1 MGQELIDNLEVVILH
16 LRNADTAPEIY
27 TNVLGALWQAN
38 VVVEQEGSRWISSDL
53 ESAYGKFAAV
63 EHPAE
68 LPSDG
73 HRDQWRKARDHICQ
87 EAEQFAA
94 SARKEFETQSANAGS
109 GGSMEV
115 IARAAAKALEDGKSL
130 EPLAR
135 VTEVMA
141 YQLGEGIP
149 IT

>member
-1 MGQELIDNLEVVILH
+1 MSTQDLVDNLEVVIGH
-16 LRNADTAPEIY
+16 LRYADTAPEVY
-27 TNVLGALWQAN
+27 TQVLATLWQAN
-38 VVVEQEGSRWISSDL
+38 VVVEQEGARWINSEL
-53 ESAYGKFAAV
+53 ESAYGKFAAL
-63 EHPAE
+63 EHPEE

-73 HRDQWRKARDHICQ
+73 HRDQWRHARDHVLRD
-87 EAEQFAA
+87 AEQFAA
-94 SARKEFETQSANAGS
+94 SARSVAQDST
-109 GGSMEV
+109 
-115 IARAAAKALEDGKSL
+115 SL

>member
-1 MGQELIDNLEVVILH
+1 MGAQDLIDNLEVVIGH
-16 LRNADTAPEIY
+16 LRYADTAPEIH
-27 TNVLGALWQAN
+27 TDVLAALWQAN
-38 VVVEQEGSRWISSDL
+38 VVVEQEGARWILAEL
-53 ESAYGKFAAV
+53 ESAYNSFAAV
-63 EHPAE
+63 EHPDE

-73 HRDQWRKARDHICQ
+73 HRDQWRHARNQICH

-94 SARKEFETQSANAGS
+94 WARTEFQNGSASADP
-109 GGSMEV
+109 
-115 IARAAAKALEDGKSL
+115 RSL

-149 IT
+149 IS